1 MDAYRNKELRD
12 YIYKLIL
19 EAEKEIEQ
27 RERRDG
33 MSIGRKKAIRLKC
46 LDCVCGQANEVRLCP
61 AKDCPLW
68 TWRMGYEVDLE
79 TGERVKSRKNKE
91 EGDDE

>member
-1 MDAYRNKELRD
+1 MYRNKELRR
-12 YIYKLIL
+12 YIYRLIE
-19 EAEKEIEQ
+19 EAEQQQKE
-27 RERRDG
+27 RDDG

-61 AKDCPLW
+61 SKDCPLW

-79 TGERVKSRKNKE
+79 TGERVRSRKKNGK
-91 EGDDE
+91 DDEE